1 MQKAVR
7 SRGNAREILDVHPRL
22 VATYRDG
29 CELVA
34 FCDTN
39 PARMNF
45 YNRAITATFG
55 FPPVRT
61 YPAKDF
67 DRMIRGAQPD
77 AVIVGTM
84 DCTHHLYIIRAM
96 ELDREVIT
104 EKPLTID
111 VENAAQSRNR

>member
-1 MQKAVR
+1 MFIQA
-7 SRGNAREILDVHPRL
+7 L

-39 PARMNF
+39 PTRMNF

-61 YPAKDF
+61 YSAKDF

-104 EKPLTID
+104 EKRSRSTLRMP
-111 VENAAQSRNR
+111 RNRAIVDAVSRTDLAKLL